1 MNRIVLYLLS
11 IFISY
16 VLFVVIGSLLM
27 LAQIGVLGK
36 GVIVILFGGLIY
48 LPIFMLSNLTQFLL
62 IKYPKRIKLAFFLPV
77 VIIWLIISLAVLMNK
92 MDYFIWKVMIPSQ
105 VIVSVIGYKLYKA
118 KNVQYDTLS

>member
-1 MNRIVLYLLS
+1 
-11 IFISY
+11 
-16 VLFVVIGSLLM
+16 M

-36 GVIVILFGGLIY
+36 GIIVLLFGGLIY
-48 LPIFMLSNLTQFLL
+48 LPLYAISNLTQFLL

-92 MDYFIWKVMIPSQ
+92 MDDFIWKVMVPSQ

-118 KNVQYDTLS
+118 KNVQDDAMS